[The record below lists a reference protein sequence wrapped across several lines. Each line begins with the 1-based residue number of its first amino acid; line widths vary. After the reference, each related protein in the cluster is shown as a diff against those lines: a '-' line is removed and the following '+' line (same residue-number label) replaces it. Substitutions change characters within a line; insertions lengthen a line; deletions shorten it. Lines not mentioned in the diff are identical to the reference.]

1 MASGACTELPLG
13 VVVAQERHILV
24 CGLECM
30 RAFLGSKRRW
40 KRTMDR
46 SQPQRV
52 ALTSRAILSL
62 TATVIASAHG
72 ASTARLMG
80 PTETAQR
87 REPSEVMAVPTS
99 CRPATIARA
108 SRTHEVPSKSCGM
121 QADFCS
127 QEQRLHLS

>member
-30 RAFLGSKRRW
+30 RAFLGSKTRW

-46 SQPQRV
+46 SQPQRI
-52 ALTSRAILSL
+52 ALTSRATLSL

-80 PTETAQR
+80 RTETAQR
-87 REPSEVMAVPTS
+87 QEPSEVTAAPIS
-99 CRPATIARA
+99 CRLATIAHA
-108 SRTHEVPSKSCGM
+108 SSTHEVPSRSC
-121 QADFCS
+121 
-127 QEQRLHLS
+127 RL